1 VIGTSLF
8 LVPLTLVLLLSA
20 HFSGS
25 TNGHQSATPAHT
37 RLLVLPMENLT
48 GEPDLE
54 YLTDGLT
61 EEIIARLGTLNP
73 ISLGVMGP
81 ATARHLKGSS
91 KSPTQVGNELNA
103 EYVLAS
109 NLAGQRNRIRVSVQ
123 LTRVSDGV
131 QLWGADYE
139 REDQSPFGIPSEIAL
154 AIANDLRIHPEVSAW
169 NEGTKDGQAH
179 EDYLKGVFFWN
190 KRLKEDVLTAIDYF
204 SRAISR
210 DPNYAR
216 PYAGLADSYI
226 VLAGHHLP
234 ANAAYAKAR
243 EYAEKAVLLD
253 ENLAEAHTALAY
265 VMYGENWDWSG
276 AEREYR
282 RAIALDPDYAVAHH
296 WYFMYL
302 TAMRRFPE
310 AIMESETALALDP
323 LSQSINNNAG
333 VTYLMARQ
341 YDRAI
346 RQLQKGIELD
356 PNNPVAHGY
365 LGEVYVQQG
374 KYTLAI
380 REFQRAQALESERH
394 NYEFALAGA
403 DAPSGRMVEAN
414 RWAEKLTNYST
425 THYTD
430 PMWFVVMYSGFK
442 DRDKTLL
449 SVGAALRAHSC
460 TALDMNADP
469 RLDFVRSDPR
479 FQQTIAAMHLPR

>member
-1 VIGTSLF
+1 
-8 LVPLTLVLLLSA
+8 
-20 HFSGS
+20 
-25 TNGHQSATPAHT
+25 
-37 RLLVLPMENLT
+37 
-48 GEPDLE
+48 
-54 YLTDGLT
+54 
-61 EEIIARLGTLNP
+61 
-73 ISLGVMGP
+73 
-81 ATARHLKGSS
+81 
-91 KSPTQVGNELNA
+91 
-103 EYVLAS
+103 
-109 NLAGQRNRIRVSVQ
+109 VQ
-123 LTRVSDGV
+123 LLRVSDGV

-139 REDQSPFGIPSEIAL
+139 REDQSPFGVPNEIAL
-154 AIANDLRIHPEVSAW
+154 AIASDLRIPPEVTEWSD
-169 NEGTKDGQAH
+169 GTKDNQAH

-190 KRLKEDVLTAIDYF
+190 KRLKEDVLIAIDYF

-253 ENLAEAHTALAY
+253 ENLAEAHASLAY
-265 VMYGENWDWSG
+265 VMYGENWDWTG

-282 RAIALDPDYAVAHH
+282 RATALDPEYAVAHH

-310 AIMESETALALDP
+310 AIAEAKTALALDP

-333 VTYLMARQ
+333 VTYFMAHE

-380 REFQRAQALESERH
+380 REFQRARALEPER
-394 NYEFALAGA
+394 NSYDFALAGA
-403 DAPSGRMVEAN
+403 DAASGRIIEAN
-414 RWAEKLTNYST
+414 RLGQKLTNYSK

-430 PMWFVVMYSGFK
+430 PMWFVAMYSGFK

-449 SVGAALRAHSC
+449 WVGAAVRAHSC

-469 RLDFVRSDPR
+469 RVDFVRSDPR
-479 FQQTIAAMHLPR
+479 FEHTIAAMHLPQ